1 MRAEILLLVLVL
13 VDGTPA
19 RGDNSGDPCP
29 GGWDSDDGE
38 TGFLRQAC
46 VGVIA
51 QDLCTA
57 YCKAHLDVVANNPDC
72 LAAICNYEGT
82 YDDVNAQHKMELCV
96 CLVSEANLPLPCA

>member
-13 VDGTPA
+13 TAGTPA
-19 RGDNSGDPCP
+19 RGINSGAPCP
-29 GGWDSDDGE
+29 WESGDSV

-72 LAAICNYEGT
+72 LAGICEGY

-96 CLVSEANLPLPCA
+96 CLVSANLPLPCA